1 VRAPV
6 VLLAAP
12 RAVRWALL
20 FGLLQLVACGSGTE
34 TGNPSDTLR
43 LGVGALPGKAPEELM
58 LEEARVS
65 VPSLFF
71 TACPGDD
78 AAPPAAPAAL
88 DLMAPSPLALS
99 VPWSSDLACGATI
112 ELGPSPLAEP
122 VPLAGLGFRF
132 SGVRTDGV
140 PFEITSTFSRH
151 YPLVTN
157 PPDTPLDAAS
167 LFIAFDL
174 AVWLDAAAVP
184 TLPNDSGSIVIDSAH
199 NVDALTAL
207 EAAGVHAIA
216 LYLDADRDGVLDSS
230 ELTPVGTAQ

>member
-1 VRAPV
+1 MM
-6 VLLAAP
+6 AP
-12 RAVRWALL
+12 RWFLL
-20 FGLLQLVACGSGTE
+20 LGTLQLVACSSGTE

-43 LGVGALPGKAPEELM
+43 LGVGAFPGKAPQDLT

-65 VPSLFF
+65 VPSLWF
-71 TACPGDD
+71 TACPGAD
-78 AAPPAAPAAL
+78 AADPADPAAL
-88 DLMAPSPLALS
+88 DLLAPSPRALP
-99 VPWSSDLACGATI
+99 VPSSSDTVCGATI
-112 ELGPSPLAEP
+112 ELGPSSLAEP
-122 VPLAGLGFRF
+122 VALAGLGFRF
-132 SGVRTDGV
+132 SGVRADGV

-184 TLPNDSGSIVIDSAH
+184 TLPIDGGLVVVDAAH

-216 LYLDADRDGVLDSS
+216 LYLDADRDGVLDPG
-230 ELTPVGTAQ
+230 EQAPVGTAQ

>member
-1 VRAPV
+1 MRAPV
-6 VLLAAP
+6 ALLAAP
-12 RAVRWALL
+12 RVMRWALL
-20 FGLLQLVACGSGTE
+20 FGVLQLLGCGSGTE
-34 TGNPSDTLR
+34 TGNPTDTVR
-43 LGVGALPGKAPEELM
+43 LGIGALPGKAPRDLT

-71 TACPGDD
+71 TACPGAEAPD
-78 AAPPAAPAAL
+78 AADPAAL
-88 DLMAPSPLALS
+88 DLLDPSPSAIQ
-99 VPWSSDLACGATI
+99 VPRSGDTACGATI
-112 ELGPSPLAEP
+112 ELGPSLHAEP
-122 VPLAGLGFRF
+122 AALAGLSFRF
-132 SGVRTDGV
+132 SGVRADGV

-184 TLPNDSGSIVIDSAH
+184 TLPVDGGAIVVDSDH
-199 NVDALTAL
+199 NADALTAL
-207 EAAGVHAIA
+207 ESAGVHAIA
-216 LYLDADRDGVLDSS
+216 LYLDADRDGVLDSN